1 MRRRILAASF
11 WDLIDA
17 FFSAQREYDETHYLY
32 ELRVLT
38 HAEEQGVDRE
48 WLRLEAAEVS
58 KLLDFTKLGGLRN
71 GALYRTKEISHSL
84 FRSQGTTHRFD
95 RYISEVF
102 HDLSILREEQY
113 KVSTFAEEYRRANDL
128 ARYESILDEV
138 HEDFPRRVHGI
149 RTLFAKAQAELEGIL
164 RAYHRDPLYLRSLYL
179 FGEETFRNID
189 AYPQGRISHCWQ
201 VFPQGPAEASL
212 LAARSF
218 AQGGFKEQAL
228 HVLGDAIKEARRDPP
243 YGMGDKNKL
252 LELHADALALKRMI
266 ESKTSVELTK
276 LKLVEE
282 LPRRGDDAA
291 PDIGD
296 DLRDD
301 DVVPHGHEDLSDE
314 LTSWV
319 GSPLS

>member
-1 MRRRILAASF
+1 MIRRRILAASF
-11 WDLIDA
+11 WDLVDA
-17 FFSAQREYDETHYLY
+17 FFAAQREYDETHYLY

-48 WLRLEAAEVS
+48 WLRLEASEVS

-71 GALYRTKEISHSL
+71 GPLYRTKEISHSL
-84 FRSQGTTHRFD
+84 FRSEGATHRFD

-164 RAYHRDPLYLRSLYL
+164 SAHHRDPLYLRSLYL
-179 FGEETFRNID
+179 FGEETFRNIES
-189 AYPQGRISHCWQ
+189 YPQGRLSHCWQ
-201 VFPQGPAEASL
+201 VFEQGPAEAFL

-218 AQGGFKEQAL
+218 AQGGFKPESLRVINDAL
-228 HVLGDAIKEARRDPP
+228 REAEREPP
-243 YGMGDKNKL
+243 YGLGDKEALVKL
-252 LELHADALALKRMI
+252 HEEALSLKRLI
-266 ESKTSVELTK
+266 ESKSAVELSR
-276 LKLVEE
+276 LRLSDEV
-282 LPRRGDDAA
+282 PRRGNDAA
-291 PDIGD
+291 PDIGVD
-296 DLRDD
+296 FRDD
-301 DVVPHGHEDLSDE
+301 EGRPHEDLSDE
-314 LTSWV
+314 LASWV
-319 GSPLS
+319 G